1 MLTDT
6 IADMLTRIRN
16 ANKAG
21 HDVVKI
27 PASKLKASIAEIL
40 EKENFLDKVET
51 EAEGI
56 KKYLKLHIK
65 YGPKKQR
72 IILGLKRISR
82 PGRKMYVAK
91 GEIPQVRGGLGIS
104 ILSTSKGIL
113 TDKEAKQV
121 GVGGELLCQV
131 W

>member
-21 HDVVKI
+21 HDVVTI
-27 PASKLKASIAEIL
+27 PASKLKTAIAEIL
-40 EKENFLDKVET
+40 EKENFLEKIET
-51 EAEGI
+51 ETKGV

-72 IILGLKRISR
+72 VILGLKRISR
-82 PGRKMYVAK
+82 PGRKIYVAK
-91 GEIPQVRGGLGIS
+91 GEIPKVRGGLGIS

-113 TDKEAKQV
+113 TDKEAKEI